1 MKGRSPV
8 IALVD
13 DDKIFQLTSAR
24 MIESLDLS
32 RKILQF
38 GNGEEALQYLK
49 NFASD
54 SDNLPDFIFL
64 DINMPYVDGWMF
76 LADYAT
82 IKYSLRKDIQIFM
95 ISSSIDQRDILRAQK
110 NSDVREYIQKPV
122 SPEKF
127 RDLVA

>member
-1 MKGRSPV
+1 MKSKSPV
-8 IALVD
+8 VAIVD
-13 DDKIFQLTSAR
+13 DDKIFQHTSAR
-24 MIESLDLS
+24 MIEALDLS

-38 GNGEEALQYLK
+38 NNGEEALQYLK
-49 NFASD
+49 SYASD
-54 SDNLPDFIFL
+54 PDNLPDFLFL

-82 IKYSLRKDIQIFM
+82 LKDTLVKDIQIFM

-110 NSDVREYIQKPV
+110 NSDVREYILKPV
-122 SPEKF
+122 TPEKF

>member
-1 MKGRSPV
+1 MKSKSPV

-13 DDKIFQLTSAR
+13 DDKIFQHTSAR
-24 MIESLDLS
+24 MIEALDLS

-49 NFASD
+49 SYAD
-54 SDNLPDFIFL
+54 DADNLPDYIFL

-82 IKYSLRKDIQIFM
+82 LKDTLNKDIQIFM
-95 ISSSIDQRDILRAQK
+95 ISSSIDQRDIIRAQK
-110 NSDVREYIQKPV
+110 NSDVRDYILKPV

>member
-1 MKGRSPV
+1 MKMKSPV

-24 MIESLDLS
+24 MIEALDLS

-38 GNGEEALQYLK
+38 SNGEEALQYLK
-49 NFASD
+49 SYATD

-76 LADYAT
+76 LADYAI
-82 IKYSLRKDIQIFM
+82 IKDSLKKDIQIFM

-110 NSDVREYIQKPV
+110 NSDVRDYIVKPV